1 MSRNTFENRV
11 EIIKVIFDL
20 IFSLSLIGELDFVS
34 VETDKQESNAAL
46 TGREKEIIRLV
57 SLGLSN
63 QEIADQLFIS
73 DKTVKTHL
81 SNIYKKLEM
90 TNRTELALYAI
101 QTLT

>member
-1 MSRNTFENRV
+1 LENRV

-57 SLGLSN
+57 SLGYLTRRSP
-63 QEIADQLFIS
+63 IS
-73 DKTVKTHL
+73 F
-81 SNIYKKLEM
+81 Y
-90 TNRTELALYAI
+90 
-101 QTLT
+101 